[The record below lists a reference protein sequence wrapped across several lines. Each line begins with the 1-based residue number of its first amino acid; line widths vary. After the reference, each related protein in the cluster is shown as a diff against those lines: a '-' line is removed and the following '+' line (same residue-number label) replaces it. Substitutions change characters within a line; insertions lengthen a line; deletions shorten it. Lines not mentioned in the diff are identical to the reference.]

1 MMKKINKDS
10 RVIKKLILEFADYY
24 VKCSFDSLMKHIPDI
39 LAKTNY
45 SFYLKLVEKLEW
57 SGKLTLKC
65 HIDLPYW
72 FYLSFISYLAVPRK
86 ILDINKEAV

>member
-24 VKCSFDSLMKHIPDI
+24 VKCSFDSLMKHLPDI

-45 SFYLKLVEKLEW
+45 SFYLKLVEKLE
-57 SGKLTLKC
+57 
-65 HIDLPYW
+65 
-72 FYLSFISYLAVPRK
+72 
-86 ILDINKEAV
+86 

>member
-45 SFYLKLVEKLEW
+45 SFHLKLVEKLE
-57 SGKLTLKC
+57 
-65 HIDLPYW
+65 
-72 FYLSFISYLAVPRK
+72 
-86 ILDINKEAV
+86 